1 MTSHFVPPA
10 NYTFPSVY
18 MNGCNREFKSSW
30 LKKYNWLVYSPS
42 LDGVLCL
49 HCALFSDNRKQKG
62 ALVNRPFN
70 KWTKISS
77 ELADHANNAYHSR
90 AMSASKLFVDCINKP
105 ELTLP
110 DRFDTTRRQRRV
122 ENRHILK
129 MIIKAILFCGK
140 QCIALRGDHEQMS
153 GMGNPGNFLSLLSIL
168 SEHDELLQR
177 HLQAPRDKS
186 AQYMS
191 PQIQNELLSVL
202 SKMILNDILKEIR
215 KAKFFAIMA
224 DEATSHNDEQLSLCL
239 RFVDEG
245 KNIREEFIEFVHMDN
260 VSGHSIATAI
270 LHSLDEKQLDATHI
284 RAQTYD
290 GAAAMSSENVG
301 VQKRIREVS
310 PLAMYSHCAGHC
322 LNLVIVHS
330 CKIPLVRN
338 TIDKMKEVCLF
349 FNYSP
354 KREGLLQS
362 VISKEVLHAEKRK
375 PLLNLCATR
384 WAERHSAYS
393 HFYASYVY
401 MVYSLEVIAHGLHQ
415 DKGYD
420 HVQGNWASKTKQD
433 ASGLLASITSF
444 DFILSFVTV
453 YVLLSHLDGISKK
466 LQSSSQDIFQAYEMV
481 TEVTQVYRKLRD
493 DVVVHFGRCY
503 AQAVRMAEKIGTT
516 PDMPRIAKRQ
526 IHRSN
531 TPAATPEEYYR
542 LNLAIPFLDHIS
554 NEFEQQFTG
563 LSAKCGKLI
572 GLVPTVLMSEDV
584 EPDFEEVVN
593 TYTDD
598 LPSPELFHHELFRWK
613 LYLSDKFDDNLPS
626 SIAETIKIC
635 DQAYFPNIYV
645 LLQIAATIPATS
657 CECERS
663 FSALRRLNTFNRA
676 CMGQKRLSALALIHI
691 HYDKELNLDD
701 AVDIF
706 AKLHPRRMDLQSI
719 IFHDE

>member
-140 QCIALRGDHEQMS
+140 QCIALRGDHEEMS

-301 VQKRIREVS
+301 VQKRIHEVS

-354 KREGLLQS
+354 KREGLLKS

-420 HVQGNWASKTKQD
+420 HAQGNWASKTKQD

-453 YVLLSHLDGISKK
+453 YVMLSHLDGISKK

-481 TEVTQVYRKLRD
+481 TEVTQVYRKLRH